1 MARYQIIFAYDGT
14 QFVGSQRQAQS
25 RTVQS
30 VLEHALRQLGWD
42 GRSIL
47 LAGRTD
53 SGVHASGQVA
63 AADLEWKHSEDELQK
78 ALNSHLPRDMAVNAV
93 RIVDD
98 RFHPRFDAISRHY
111 RYRLYFQPIR
121 DPLRE
126 RFYGRVWPQGD
137 RSLIRT
143 AADLLKGTHDFA
155 AFGSPPRSG
164 GNTVRTVTKAKWEF
178 SGDVWTFDVQ
188 ADAFLYRMVRRM
200 VFTQTAV
207 AQGKITLDQFQKAI
221 LEQSKLPAGL
231 ATPSGLTLVEVKYEK
246 DEQLVK

>member
-30 VLEHALRQLGWD
+30 VLEHALRQLGWE

-53 SGVHASGQVA
+53 TGVHASGQVA
-63 AADLEWKHSEDELQK
+63 AADLEWQHSEEELKK
-78 ALNSHLPRDMAVNAV
+78 ALNSYLPRDMAVHTV

-98 RFHPRFDAISRHY
+98 RFHPRFDAVSRHY
-111 RYRLYFQPIR
+111 RYWLYFQPTR

-126 RFYGRVWPQGD
+126 RFYGRVWPEGD
-137 RSLIRT
+137 RTLIRT

-164 GNTVRTVTKAKWEF
+164 GSTVRTVTMAKWEF

-200 VFTQTAV
+200 VFTQTVV

-231 ATPSGLTLVEVKYEK
+231 AAPSGLTLVEVKYEI
-246 DEQLVK
+246 DEL